1 MGKGIVALGLMF
13 AGCRRRRWLRV
24 KRFRIFEMGKGI
36 VALGLMFA
44 AGFAQGA
51 TRVALVSPDRREP
64 ARNAL
69 ALAEAKLSAARDV
82 ELLERTAIDKVL
94 AEQKL
99 TLAGVI
105 DSNQAVAVGKLL
117 GVDVFGVVE
126 TDPTGKEVLG
136 LVVFDAATG
145 VRLTDTALPAD
156 GANAAAEAVAGAV
169 SGALRKR
176 AAGPKQL
183 CTVCLLGVRN
193 ADLPRDRDAFCEG
206 LALILERR
214 LLISPT
220 IAVLERRRLEH
231 VRQEKA
237 LPAEQPDKELL
248 ASVLL
253 MELEVSR
260 GRGPRELRV
269 VLTVSDS
276 KGKPLTRIAAQAEE
290 AKVEELV
297 GALLSGAA
305 KFLKTVPGGQ
315 GSDKTREAYRFF
327 REARLLWNQNQ
338 LQPAIRTAEAAA
350 ALDPGQPDMQAALAQ
365 YLIEYGTSLLYNR
378 RSILYGTFHIKVDA
392 DPLKTALAAAGRGLE
407 VRADALARLQPKSY
421 RNLGAD
427 GNRNM
432 RTREAMRFFLNK
444 LPYVDRLKL
453 MPQDPGFDAEIKNL
467 LDWVLEAADRE
478 LLATLNGW
486 AEAALQE
493 PASAALD
500 RYTMEL
506 PWRLEQLG
514 WLAAT
519 SPSQAGKD
527 IEIVRRWLEVS
538 ARLTTS
544 RISVG
549 VLSRFLENVPR
560 FTSLAERVGTGP
572 ADPDDPAALAELFQ
586 SMAQHPH
593 PLVKL
598 YGRYALLKLGKKTQV
613 SASERAAQ
621 YQDIKKTAYGLIENP
636 PLTPAD
642 DLREGSYKFLLHAI
656 ESAGVHNSNDA
667 ILDDLFELCDFML
680 NRKEIEGQ
688 VFEMAVASNT
698 TFDGNRARLLKRL
711 ELVNR
716 GLSLAESPE
725 MRKLWWNKA
734 FMKSKL
740 EETRHVI
747 LTRYPDLAP
756 AKRDPRWD
764 RVVTLL
770 ELSKF
775 PEFQA
780 LMAPTVSGNSVF
792 VLGGGVQAEQPFLE
806 LIRVPLAG
814 GSPKLLGRAAVHL
827 KPVVGAL
834 SSGSWSTRGFVSA
847 CFVADGI
854 VYVGTR
860 TDGILAFPE
869 TGAPGQPIRTS
880 QGLPSPY
887 VQSMAFLGGRIY
899 AGLEGGYLVA
909 IDPGNSHVEVLAS
922 SRRKEKLTPFDD
934 REEQFSIPYLVADPE
949 RRRVL
954 FVMHEATP
962 KDLYQVGPSKD
973 STNGLWEFN
982 VGTREFRRLVRLY
995 SYPMVSW
1002 GSPVRNGRILLSSHE
1017 FALEFD
1023 LARNQPHLLRAFNPV
1038 SPELTPERKEH
1049 FGIGVPHL
1057 YRQGWLWSPAPFGR
1071 ISIPENRQ
1079 ELLPPLVE
1087 RSGFWPTSL
1096 DPLGEDEL
1104 LVGDPATLW
1113 VIKLREGK

>member
-1 MGKGIVALGLMF
+1 
-13 AGCRRRRWLRV
+13 
-24 KRFRIFEMGKGI
+24 
-36 VALGLMFA
+36 MFA
-44 AGFAQGA
+44 AGTSQAA
-51 TRVALVSPDRREP
+51 TRLALVSPDRREP
-64 ARNAL
+64 ARNVL
-69 ALAEAKLSAARDV
+69 ALAEAKLSAVQEV

-105 DSNQAVAVGKLL
+105 DANQAVAVGKLL

-126 TDPTGKEVLG
+126 TDPAGKEVLG

-145 VRLTDTALPAD
+145 VRLADTALPAN
-156 GANAAAEAVAGAV
+156 GADTAAQAVAGAV

-183 CTVCLLGVRN
+183 STVCLLGVRN

-214 LLISPT
+214 LLTSPT

-231 VRQEKA
+231 VRQERT
-237 LPAEQPDKELL
+237 LPAQQPANELL

-253 MELEVSR
+253 LELEVSR
-260 GRGPRELRV
+260 GHGPREVRG

-276 KGKPLTRIAAQAEE
+276 KGKPLTKITAQAEE
-290 AKVEELV
+290 AKVEDLV
-297 GALLSGAA
+297 GPLLSGAG
-305 KFLKTVPGGQ
+305 KFLRAAPGSQ
-315 GSDKTREAYRFF
+315 GSDRHREAYRFF
-327 REARLLWNQNQ
+327 REAQLLWNHNQ
-338 LQPAIRTAEAAA
+338 VEPAVRTAEAAA
-350 ALDPGQPDMQAALAQ
+350 ALDPAQPDVQAALAQ
-365 YLIEYGTSLLYNR
+365 YLIEYGTSLLSNR

-407 VRADALARLQPKSY
+407 VRADALARVQPKSY
-421 RNLGAD
+421 RNLGMD

-432 RTREAMRFFLNK
+432 RTRESMRFFLNK
-444 LPYVDRLKL
+444 LPHVDRLKVTA
-453 MPQDPGFDAEIKNL
+453 QDPGFDSESKRL

-506 PWRLEQLG
+506 TWRLEQLG
-514 WLAAT
+514 WLIAT
-519 SPSQAGKD
+519 SPSQAGKLID
-527 IEIVRRWLEVS
+527 IVRRWLEVS

-544 RISVG
+544 PIGVG
-549 VLSRFLENVPR
+549 VLTRFLQEVPR
-560 FTSLAERVGTGP
+560 FVSVAERVGTGP
-572 ADPDDPAALAELFQ
+572 ADPDDPAALAELFR
-586 SMAQHPH
+586 SMARHPH
-593 PLVKL
+593 PLVRL
-598 YGRYALLKLGKKTQV
+598 YGRYALLKLGKRTHV
-613 SASERAAQ
+613 SASQNAAQ
-621 YQDIKKTAYGLIENP
+621 YHDIKKTAYRLIENP
-636 PLTPAD
+636 PLPPAD
-642 DLREGSYKFLLHAI
+642 DLREGCYQFLLHLI
-656 ESAGVHNSNDA
+656 QYAGVHDSNDA
-667 ILDDLFELCDFML
+667 VLDDLFELCDFML

-688 VFEMAVASNT
+688 VFEMAVASDT
-698 TFDGNRARLLKRL
+698 TFDRNRARLLKRL
-711 ELVNR
+711 DLVNR
-716 GLSLAESPE
+716 GLTLAESPE
-725 MRKLWWNKA
+725 MRKLWWNKG

-740 EETRHVI
+740 EETRHLI

-756 AKRDPRWD
+756 AKRDPPWD

-780 LMAPTVSGNSVF
+780 LMAPTVLGNSVF
-792 VLGGGVQAEQPFLE
+792 VLGGGVQAGQPFIQ

-827 KPVVGAL
+827 QPVLGSL
-834 SSGSWSTRGFVSA
+834 SSGSWSIPGLVTA
-847 CFVADGI
+847 CLPVDGV

-860 TDGILAFPE
+860 TDGILAFPD
-869 TGAPGQPIRTS
+869 TGASGQSIGTS
-880 QGLPSPY
+880 QDLPSRH
-887 VQSMAFLGGRIY
+887 VQSMTILGEKLY
-899 AGLEGGYLVA
+899 AGLEGGYLVTY
-909 IDPGNSHVEVLAS
+909 DPGSSRVEVLAS
-922 SRRKEKLTPFDD
+922 SRRKEKVTPFDD
-934 REEQFSIPYLVADPE
+934 REEQFSVPYLVADPE
-949 RRRVL
+949 RQRVL

-973 STNGLWEFN
+973 STNGLWELN

-995 SYPMVSW
+995 AYPAVSW
-1002 GSPVRNGRILLSSHE
+1002 GSPVHNGRILLSSYQ

-1023 LARNQPHLLRAFNPV
+1023 LARNQPHLLRAFGRV
-1038 SPELTPERKEH
+1038 SPDLTPERQEH
-1049 FGIGVPHL
+1049 FGVGVPHL
-1057 YRQGWLWSPAPFGR
+1057 YRQGWLWSPSPFGR

-1079 ELLPPLVE
+1079 ELLAPLVE

-1096 DPLGEDEL
+1096 DALGEDEL
-1104 LVGDPATLW
+1104 LVGDVFTLW
-1113 VIKLREGK
+1113 VLKLRKGK